1 VQLLRS
7 ATLEHGDWKS
17 LASDSVAHDFFNGG
31 NRAWLR
37 PVHGG
42 LGYAVSAGRI
52 RRLDYATGRWTET
65 QAAANDRL
73 NGVASNPD
81 GSLGILTSP
90 GGGFGSVFASL
101 YLSPDFGATWSHVK
115 SDFTVSVS
123 PPFRTRQGTL
133 LVPGGVFGKREL
145 HASVDG
151 GKTWTPRGEFPL
163 DRRLVAM
170 PTQASWASMPAR
182 SGCSRSGTPTT
193 RAAPGRRSTPTST
206 ASPTSSPGTTSSP
219 LPGCV
224 AFHRIAGRMRAMIS
238 RLALAALTIACAL
251 PLASFGQPVAPA
263 PAASAA
269 LPPHPGAPRPRV
281 GLVLSGGGARGLAH
295 VGVLKALERA
305 HVRIDAIAGTSMG
318 AIVGGLYASGMS
330 ADQLETELRRIDWD
344 ALFATRVPRP
354 YLSQRRKEEDFE
366 ISTGLEFGVHD
377 GQLSAPQGA
386 LSSRGLELL
395 LRRLTLPVR
404 HVDDF
409 DRLPIPFRAVATD
422 METGKPVILSHGD
435 LAVALRSSMSVP
447 GVFAPT
453 EVDGHIL
460 GDGGLVDNLPV
471 DVARAM
477 GVDVV
482 IVVNVG
488 TPIAG
493 RASLSSVLGLTEQM
507 IAILT
512 EQNVERSI
520 ATLGPRDLLL
530 DPDLGK
536 LTSGDFSSA
545 PQLIRIGED
554 YAETQAPKL
563 AAYAAAPA
571 EYAQW
576 QAGHAQPA
584 MPPTPLAAVQFEGS
598 KTTYPGRF
606 EARLQSQAGDLFDT
620 RKAEADARR
629 LAASGDYTRAD
640 YRLVAGPNG
649 ESLMFDLQ
657 DKPWGPNYLRAGL
670 DLHADF
676 SGHSGFDV
684 KLSHNHH
691 WLTANGT
698 EWRNFVQIGERPA
711 VFSELY
717 HPLWRNIDDT
727 SDWFAAAYLSG
738 DRQHRSAYAAD
749 GTEIAQF
756 LRSTGQVGFDVGLP
770 FGRLGELRAG
780 FVHLATSTTPTL
792 LSSAWTGSQRAQIWQ
807 EDGLR
812 VRGVVDQLDYVNFP
826 TKGYRLDAE
835 GVVGT
840 RRLQRAE
847 HMARGSLEGS
857 VVDSFGRNTFE
868 LHGALKMSDEN
879 AQLAV
884 DQYTLGGFQ
893 QLSGYR
899 PDQLSGNAVLF
910 GRLNWYMRLSQTPVF
925 ARGFFLGA
933 SLEAG
938 NAWDDR
944 SQLGL
949 AHLRGGG
956 SLYLGADTGLGP
968 MYLGVTYA
976 PRGELGI
983 ALFIGR
989 P

>member
-1 VQLLRS
+1 MRFRLVLWMLLLACAGS
-7 ATLEHGDWKS
+7 AA
-17 LASDSVAHDFFNGG
+17 ASDDVA
-31 NRAWLR
+31 AS
-37 PVHGG
+37 
-42 LGYAVSAGRI
+42 SA
-52 RRLDYATGRWTET
+52 
-65 QAAANDRL
+65 Q
-73 NGVASNPD
+73 
-81 GSLGILTSP
+81 
-90 GGGFGSVFASL
+90 
-101 YLSPDFGATWSHVK
+101 
-115 SDFTVSVS
+115 
-123 PPFRTRQGTL
+123 
-133 LVPGGVFGKREL
+133 
-145 HASVDG
+145 
-151 GKTWTPRGEFPL
+151 
-163 DRRLVAM
+163 
-170 PTQASWASMPAR
+170 
-182 SGCSRSGTPTT
+182 
-193 RAAPGRRSTPTST
+193 GRR
-206 ASPTSSPGTTSSP
+206 
-219 LPGCV
+219 
-224 AFHRIAGRMRAMIS
+224 I
-238 RLALAALTIACAL
+238 
-251 PLASFGQPVAPA
+251 
-263 PAASAA
+263 
-269 LPPHPGAPRPRV
+269 

-344 ALFATRVPRP
+344 ALFATRVARP
-354 YLSQRRKEEDFE
+354 FLSQRRKEEDFE

-377 GQLSAPQGA
+377 GQLGAPQGA

-404 HVDDF
+404 HLSDF
-409 DRLPIPFRAVATD
+409 DRLPIPFHAVATD
-422 METGKPVILSHGD
+422 METGKAVVLSHGD

-453 EVDGHIL
+453 ELDGHIL

-488 TPIAG
+488 TPLAA
-493 RASLSSVLGLTEQM
+493 RDTLSSAVGLTEQM
-507 IAILT
+507 LAILT

-520 ATLGPRDLLL
+520 ATLTPRDLLL
-530 DPDLGK
+530 NPGLGP
-536 LTSGDFSSA
+536 LTSGDFGRA
-545 PQLIRIGED
+545 PELIKVGED
-554 YAETQAPKL
+554 FADAHSAQLAP
-563 AAYAAAPA
+563 YAAPA
-571 EYAQW
+571 SEYAQW
-576 QAGHAQPA
+576 LAQHVQPA
-584 MPPTPLAAVQFEGS
+584 MEPVPLVAVQFDGS
-598 KTTYPGRF
+598 RQTNPGRF
-606 EARLQSQAGDLFDT
+606 EAKLQSQAGDLFDT
-620 RKAEADARR
+620 KKAEADARR

-640 YRLVAGPNG
+640 YRLVTGPNG
-649 ESLMFDLQ
+649 ETLMFDLL

-691 WLTANGT
+691 WLDDNGT
-698 EWRNFVQIGERPA
+698 EWRNFIQVGERPMIFTE
-711 VFSELY
+711 VY
-717 HPLWRNIDDT
+717 HPLFRNIDDS

-738 DRQHRSAYAAD
+738 DRQHRSTYASD
-749 GTEIAQF
+749 GTETAQF
-756 LRSTGQVGFDVGLP
+756 LRSTGQVGLDFGLP

-780 FVHLATSTTPTL
+780 FLHLTTSTTPTL
-792 LSSAWTGSQRAQIWQ
+792 LSSQWTGSTQAQVWQ

-812 VRGVVDQLDYVNFP
+812 VRGVVDQLDFVNFP
-826 TKGYRLDAE
+826 TSGYRLQAE

-840 RRLQRAE
+840 RRLAHSE
-847 HMARGSLEGS
+847 HMARGAVEGTI
-857 VVDSFGRNTFE
+857 VDTFGRSTIE
-868 LHGALKMSDEN
+868 LHGALKMSDEK

-910 GRLNWYMRLSQTPVF
+910 GRLNGYMRLANSPVF
-925 ARGFFLGA
+925 ARGFYVGA

-944 SQLGL
+944 SQLSL
-949 AHLRGGG
+949 THLRGGG
-956 SLYLGADTGLGP
+956 SLYLGADTGIGP
-968 MYLGVTYA
+968 MYLGLTYA

>member
-1 VQLLRS
+1 MH
-7 ATLEHGDWKS
+7 AM
-17 LASDSVAHDFFNGG
+17 
-31 NRAWLR
+31 
-37 PVHGG
+37 
-42 LGYAVSAGRI
+42 RI
-52 RRLDYATGRWTET
+52 RFAFVV
-65 QAAANDRL
+65 AALLACQWPL
-73 NGVASNPD
+73 AAFGGSVPGVA
-81 GSLGILTSP
+81 G
-90 GGGFGSVFASL
+90 
-101 YLSPDFGATWSHVK
+101 
-115 SDFTVSVS
+115 
-123 PPFRTRQGTL
+123 
-133 LVPGGVFGKREL
+133 
-145 HASVDG
+145 
-151 GKTWTPRGEFPL
+151 
-163 DRRLVAM
+163 
-170 PTQASWASMPAR
+170 
-182 SGCSRSGTPTT
+182 
-193 RAAPGRRSTPTST
+193 
-206 ASPTSSPGTTSSP
+206 
-219 LPGCV
+219 
-224 AFHRIAGRMRAMIS
+224 
-238 RLALAALTIACAL
+238 
-251 PLASFGQPVAPA
+251 
-263 PAASAA
+263 AASAA
-269 LPPHPGAPRPRV
+269 PAIAALPVHPDGTRPRI

-330 ADQLETELRRIDWD
+330 ADQLETALRQIDWA

-395 LRRLTLPVR
+395 LRRLTLPAR
-404 HVDDF
+404 HIQDF
-409 DRLPIPFRAVATD
+409 DKLPIPFRAVATD
-422 METGKPVILSHGD
+422 METGKPLVLSHGD

-453 EVDGHIL
+453 EVDGRIL
-460 GDGGLVDNLPV
+460 GDGGLVDNLPI

-488 TPIAG
+488 TPLSG
-493 RASLSSVLGLTEQM
+493 RDSLSSVLGLTEQM

-520 ATLGPRDLLL
+520 ATLRPHDLLL

-536 LTSGDFSSA
+536 LTSGDFGRGA
-545 PQLIRIGED
+545 ELIKVGED
-554 YAETQAPKL
+554 FAESRLAQL
-563 AAYAAAPA
+563 AAYAAPAP

-576 QAGHAQPA
+576 AAQHVQPA
-584 MPPTPLAAVQFEGS
+584 MRPTLLASVQFEGS
-598 KTTYPGRF
+598 QMTNPGRF
-606 EARLQSQAGDLFDT
+606 EAKLRSQGGDLFDT
-620 RKAEADARR
+620 KKAEADARR
-629 LAASGDYTRAD
+629 LAASGDYMRAD
-640 YRLVAGPNG
+640 YRLVPGPNG
-649 ESLMFDLQ
+649 ESLLFDLQ

-691 WLTANGT
+691 WLTKNGT
-698 EWRNFVQIGERPA
+698 EWRNFIQVGERPA
-711 VFSELY
+711 IFSEIY
-717 HPLWRNIDDT
+717 HPLWRSIDDT

-738 DRQHRSAYAAD
+738 DRQHRAVYATNGA
-749 GTEIAQF
+749 EIAQF
-756 LRSTGQVGFDVGLP
+756 LRSTGQVGLDFGLP

-780 FVHLATSTTPTL
+780 FLHLTTSTTPTL
-792 LSSAWTGSQRAQIWQ
+792 LSAAWTGAQRAQIWQ

-812 VRGVVDQLDYVNFP
+812 VRGVVDQLDFVNFP
-826 TKGYRLDAE
+826 TSGYRLQGE
-835 GVVGT
+835 GVAGT
-840 RRLQRAE
+840 RRLLQSE
-847 HMARGSLEGS
+847 HMARGSVEGT
-857 VVDSFGRNTFE
+857 VVDTFGRNTFE
-868 LHGALKMSDEN
+868 LHGALKMSDEK

-884 DQYTLGGFQ
+884 DQFTLGGFQ

-910 GRLNWYMRLSQTPVF
+910 GRLNWYTRLTDTPVF

-938 NAWDDR
+938 NAWDAR

-949 AHLRGGG
+949 RDLRGGG
-956 SLYLGADTGLGP
+956 SVYLGADTGIGP
-968 MYLGVTYA
+968 MYLGITYA

>member
-1 VQLLRS
+1 M
-7 ATLEHGDWKS
+7 
-17 LASDSVAHDFFNGG
+17 
-31 NRAWLR
+31 
-37 PVHGG
+37 
-42 LGYAVSAGRI
+42 
-52 RRLDYATGRWTET
+52 
-65 QAAANDRL
+65 
-73 NGVASNPD
+73 
-81 GSLGILTSP
+81 
-90 GGGFGSVFASL
+90 
-101 YLSPDFGATWSHVK
+101 
-115 SDFTVSVS
+115 
-123 PPFRTRQGTL
+123 
-133 LVPGGVFGKREL
+133 
-145 HASVDG
+145 
-151 GKTWTPRGEFPL
+151 TP
-163 DRRLVAM
+163 
-170 PTQASWASMPAR
+170 
-182 SGCSRSGTPTT
+182 
-193 RAAPGRRSTPTST
+193 
-206 ASPTSSPGTTSSP
+206 
-219 LPGCV
+219 
-224 AFHRIAGRMRAMIS
+224 
-238 RLALAALTIACAL
+238 RLALRALLIACAL
-251 PLASFGQPVAPA
+251 PLAAFGQAAAP
-263 PAASAA
+263 ASAA
-269 LPPHPGAPRPRV
+269 LPTHPDGSRPRI

-318 AIVGGLYASGMS
+318 AIVGGLYASGMN
-330 ADQLETELRRIDWD
+330 ADQLETELSHIDWD
-344 ALFATRVPRP
+344 ALFATRVARP
-354 YLSQRRKEEDFE
+354 FLSQRRKEEDFE

-377 GQLSAPQGA
+377 GQLGAPQGA

-404 HVDDF
+404 HIDDF

-422 METGKPVILSHGD
+422 METGRPLILSHGD

-493 RASLSSVLGLTEQM
+493 RESLSSVLGLTEQM

-520 ATLGPRDLLL
+520 ATLQAHDLLL
-530 DPDLGK
+530 NPDLGK
-536 LTSGDFSSA
+536 LSSGDFARA
-545 PQLIRIGED
+545 PEMIQVGND
-554 YAETQAPKL
+554 YADSQVSRL
-563 AAYAAAPA
+563 AAYAAPPP

-576 QAGHAQPA
+576 FAQHVQ
-584 MPPTPLAAVQFEGS
+584 PTMAPTALAAVQFEGS
-598 KTTYPGRF
+598 LQTNPGRF
-606 EARLQSQAGDLFDT
+606 EAKLQSQAGELFDT
-620 RKAEADARR
+620 KKAEADARR

-640 YRLVAGPNG
+640 YRLVTGPNG
-649 ESLMFDLQ
+649 ETLLFDLL

-691 WLTANGT
+691 WLTENGT
-698 EWRNFVQIGERPA
+698 EWRNFIQIGERPA
-711 VFSELY
+711 IFSEIY

-727 SDWFAAAYLSG
+727 SDWFTAAYVSG
-738 DRQHRSAYAAD
+738 DRQHRSAYAVD
-749 GTEIAQF
+749 GTETAQF
-756 LRSTGQVGFDVGLP
+756 LRSTAQIGLDFGLP
-770 FGRLGELRAG
+770 FSRLGELRAG
-780 FVHLATSTTPTL
+780 FLHLTTSTTPTL
-792 LSSAWTGSQRAQIWQ
+792 LSAAWTGSDRAQIWQ

-826 TKGYRLDAE
+826 TNGYRLE
-835 GVVGT
+835 GEGAVGT
-840 RRLQRAE
+840 RRLQHSE
-847 HMARGSLEGS
+847 HMARGSVQGT
-857 VVDSFGRNTFE
+857 VVDTFGRNTFE
-868 LHGALKMSDEN
+868 LHGALKMSDEK
-879 AQLAV
+879 AELVV
-884 DQYTLGGFQ
+884 DQFTLGGFQ

-925 ARGFFLGA
+925 ARGFFVGA

-938 NAWDDR
+938 NAWADR
-944 SQLGL
+944 SQLSL

-956 SLYLGADTGLGP
+956 SLYLGADTGIGP

>member
-1 VQLLRS
+1 MRFRLVLWMLLLACAGS
-7 ATLEHGDWKS
+7 AA
-17 LASDSVAHDFFNGG
+17 ASDDV
-31 NRAWLR
+31 
-37 PVHGG
+37 
-42 LGYAVSAGRI
+42 
-52 RRLDYATGRWTET
+52 
-65 QAAANDRL
+65 
-73 NGVASNPD
+73 
-81 GSLGILTSP
+81 
-90 GGGFGSVFASL
+90 
-101 YLSPDFGATWSHVK
+101 
-115 SDFTVSVS
+115 
-123 PPFRTRQGTL
+123 
-133 LVPGGVFGKREL
+133 
-145 HASVDG
+145 
-151 GKTWTPRGEFPL
+151 
-163 DRRLVAM
+163 
-170 PTQASWASMPAR
+170 
-182 SGCSRSGTPTT
+182 
-193 RAAPGRRSTPTST
+193 
-206 ASPTSSPGTTSSP
+206 
-219 LPGCV
+219 
-224 AFHRIAGRMRAMIS
+224 
-238 RLALAALTIACAL
+238 
-251 PLASFGQPVAPA
+251 
-263 PAASAA
+263 AASSVQ
-269 LPPHPGAPRPRV
+269 GRRV

-344 ALFATRVPRP
+344 ALFATRVARP
-354 YLSQRRKEEDFE
+354 FLSQRRKEEDFE

-377 GQLSAPQGA
+377 GQLGAPQGA

-409 DRLPIPFRAVATD
+409 DHLPIPFHAVATD
-422 METGKPVILSHGD
+422 METGKAVVLSHGD

-453 EVDGHIL
+453 ELDGHIL

-488 TPIAG
+488 TPLAA
-493 RASLSSVLGLTEQM
+493 RDTLSSAVGLTEQM
-507 IAILT
+507 LAILT

-520 ATLGPRDLLL
+520 ATLTPRDLLL
-530 DPDLGK
+530 NPGLGP
-536 LTSGDFSSA
+536 LTSGDFGRA
-545 PQLIRIGED
+545 PELIKVGED
-554 YAETQAPKL
+554 FADAHSAQLAP
-563 AAYAAAPA
+563 YAAPA
-571 EYAQW
+571 PEYAQW
-576 QAGHAQPA
+576 LAQHVQ
-584 MPPTPLAAVQFEGS
+584 PPMEPVPLVAVQFDGS
-598 KTTYPGRF
+598 RQTNPGRF
-606 EARLQSQAGDLFDT
+606 EAKLQSQAGDLFDT
-620 RKAEADARR
+620 KKAEADARR

-640 YRLVAGPNG
+640 YRLVTGPNG
-649 ESLMFDLQ
+649 ETLMFDLL

-691 WLTANGT
+691 WLDDNGT
-698 EWRNFVQIGERPA
+698 EWRNFIQVGERPM
-711 VFSELY
+711 VFTEIY
-717 HPLWRNIDDT
+717 HPLIRNIDDS

-738 DRQHRSAYAAD
+738 DRQHRSTYASD
-749 GTEIAQF
+749 GTETAQF
-756 LRSTGQVGFDVGLP
+756 LRSTGQIGLDVGLP
-770 FGRLGELRAG
+770 FSRLGELRAG
-780 FVHLATSTTPTL
+780 FLHLTTSTTPTL
-792 LSSAWTGSQRAQIWQ
+792 LSSQWTGSTQAQVWQ

-812 VRGVVDQLDYVNFP
+812 VRGVVDQLDFVNFP
-826 TKGYRLDAE
+826 TSGYRLQAE

-840 RRLQRAE
+840 RRLAHSE
-847 HMARGSLEGS
+847 HMARGAVEGT
-857 VVDSFGRNTFE
+857 VVDTFGRSTIE
-868 LHGALKMSDEN
+868 LHGALKMSDEK

-910 GRLNWYMRLSQTPVF
+910 VRLNGYTRLANSPVF
-925 ARGFFLGA
+925 ARGFYMGA

-944 SQLGL
+944 SQLSL
-949 AHLRGGG
+949 THLRGGG
-956 SLYLGADTGLGP
+956 SLYLGADTGIGP
-968 MYLGVTYA
+968 MYLGLTYA

>member
-1 VQLLRS
+1 MTFRLALRALLIACTLHLTAHGQAIAPASS
-7 ATLEHGDWKS
+7 A
-17 LASDSVAHDFFNGG
+17 
-31 NRAWLR
+31 
-37 PVHGG
+37 
-42 LGYAVSAGRI
+42 SAP
-52 RRLDYATGRWTET
+52 LPTH
-65 QAAANDRL
+65 
-73 NGVASNPD
+73 PD
-81 GSLGILTSP
+81 GS
-90 GGGFGSVFASL
+90 
-101 YLSPDFGATWSHVK
+101 
-115 SDFTVSVS
+115 
-123 PPFRTRQGTL
+123 
-133 LVPGGVFGKREL
+133 
-145 HASVDG
+145 
-151 GKTWTPRGEFPL
+151 
-163 DRRLVAM
+163 
-170 PTQASWASMPAR
+170 
-182 SGCSRSGTPTT
+182 
-193 RAAPGRRSTPTST
+193 
-206 ASPTSSPGTTSSP
+206 
-219 LPGCV
+219 
-224 AFHRIAGRMRAMIS
+224 
-238 RLALAALTIACAL
+238 
-251 PLASFGQPVAPA
+251 
-263 PAASAA
+263 
-269 LPPHPGAPRPRV
+269 RPRV

-344 ALFATRVPRP
+344 ALFATRVARP

-366 ISTGLEFGVHD
+366 IATGLEFGVHD

-404 HVDDF
+404 HIEDF

-422 METGKPVILSHGD
+422 METGRALILSHGD

-493 RASLSSVLGLTEQM
+493 RESLSSVFGLTEQM

-520 ATLGPRDLLL
+520 ATLGPHDLLL
-530 DPDLGK
+530 TPDLGK
-536 LTSGDFSSA
+536 LTSGDFSLA
-545 PQLIRIGED
+545 PQLIKVGDD
-554 YAETQAPKL
+554 YAGTQSARL
-563 AAYAAAPA
+563 AAYAAP
-571 EYAQW
+571 EPEYTQWYAQ
-576 QAGHAQPA
+576 HSQPT
-584 MPPTPLAAVQFEGS
+584 MEPTALASVQFEGS
-598 KTTYPGRF
+598 LTTNPGRF
-606 EARLQSQAGDLFDT
+606 EAKLQSQAGELFDT
-620 RKAEADARR
+620 KKAEADARR

-640 YRLVAGPNG
+640 YRLITGPNG
-649 ESLMFDLQ
+649 ESLMFDLL

-691 WLTANGT
+691 WLTENGT
-698 EWRNFVQIGERPA
+698 EWRNFVQVGERPA
-711 VFSELY
+711 IFSEIY
-717 HPLWRNIDDT
+717 HPLWRNIDDS
-727 SDWFAAAYLSG
+727 SDWFTAAYLAG
-738 DRQHRSAYAAD
+738 DRQHRSVYAAD

-756 LRSTGQVGFDVGLP
+756 LRSTGQIGLDFGLP

-780 FVHLATSTTPTL
+780 FLHLTTSTTPTL
-792 LSSAWTGSQRAQIWQ
+792 LSAAWTGSQRAQIWQ

-812 VRGVVDQLDYVNFP
+812 VRGVIDQLDYVNFP
-826 TKGYRLDAE
+826 TNGYRLE
-835 GVVGT
+835 GESVVGT
-840 RRLQRAE
+840 RRLQHSE
-847 HMARGSLEGS
+847 HMARGSVEGT
-857 VVDSFGRNTFE
+857 VVETFGRDTFE
-868 LHGALKMSDEN
+868 LHGAVKMSDEH

-884 DQYTLGGFQ
+884 DQFTLGGFQ

-925 ARGFFLGA
+925 ARGFFVGA

-949 AHLRGGG
+949 RNLRGGG
-956 SLYLGADTGLGP
+956 SVYLGADTGIGP
-968 MYLGVTYA
+968 MYLGITYA

>member
-1 VQLLRS
+1 M
-7 ATLEHGDWKS
+7 T
-17 LASDSVAHDFFNGG
+17 F
-31 NRAWLR
+31 
-37 PVHGG
+37 
-42 LGYAVSAGRI
+42 
-52 RRLDYATGRWTET
+52 
-65 QAAANDRL
+65 
-73 NGVASNPD
+73 
-81 GSLGILTSP
+81 
-90 GGGFGSVFASL
+90 
-101 YLSPDFGATWSHVK
+101 
-115 SDFTVSVS
+115 
-123 PPFRTRQGTL
+123 
-133 LVPGGVFGKREL
+133 
-145 HASVDG
+145 
-151 GKTWTPRGEFPL
+151 
-163 DRRLVAM
+163 
-170 PTQASWASMPAR
+170 
-182 SGCSRSGTPTT
+182 
-193 RAAPGRRSTPTST
+193 RRS
-206 ASPTSSPGTTSSP
+206 
-219 LPGCV
+219 
-224 AFHRIAGRMRAMIS
+224 
-238 RLALAALTIACAL
+238 LAALFIACAL
-251 PLASFGQPVAPA
+251 PAATLAQGADS
-263 PAASAA
+263 S
-269 LPPHPGAPRPRV
+269 LPPAHPDGTRPRI

-330 ADQLETELRRIDWD
+330 ADQLETELRHIDWD

-354 YLSQRRKEEDFE
+354 FLSQRRKEEDFE

-377 GQLSAPQGA
+377 GQLGAPQGA

-409 DRLPIPFRAVATD
+409 DHLPIPFRAVATD
-422 METGKPVILSHGD
+422 METGQPVVLSHGD

-488 TPIAG
+488 TPLAG
-493 RASLSSVLGLTEQM
+493 RETLSSAVGLTEQM
-507 IAILT
+507 LAILT

-520 ATLGPRDLLL
+520 ATLKPRDLLL
-530 DPDLGK
+530 NPGLGQ
-536 LTSGDFSSA
+536 LTSGDFSHA
-545 PQLIRIGED
+545 PELIKVGED
-554 YAETQAPKL
+554 FADAHSAQL
-563 AAYAAAPA
+563 ADYAAPA
-571 EYAQW
+571 PEYAQW
-576 QAGHAQPA
+576 LAQHAQPG
-584 MPPTPLAAVQFEGS
+584 MNPVPLVAVQFDGS
-598 KTTYPGRF
+598 RQTNPGRF
-606 EARLQSQAGDLFDT
+606 EAKLQSQAGDLFDT

-640 YRLVAGPNG
+640 YRLVTGPNG
-649 ESLMFDLQ
+649 ESLMFDLI

-691 WLTANGT
+691 WLDDNGT
-698 EWRNFVQIGERPA
+698 EWRNFIQVGERPMI
-711 VFSELY
+711 FTEIY
-717 HPLWRNIDDT
+717 HPLIRNIDDS

-756 LRSTGQVGFDVGLP
+756 LRSTGQIGLDFGLP
-770 FGRLGELRAG
+770 FSRLGELRAG
-780 FVHLATSTTPTL
+780 FLHLTTSTTPTL
-792 LSSAWTGSQRAQIWQ
+792 LSSQWTGSTQAQVWQ

-812 VRGVVDQLDYVNFP
+812 VRGVVDQLDFVNFP
-826 TKGYRLDAE
+826 TSGYRLQAE

-840 RRLQRAE
+840 RRLAHSE
-847 HMARGSLEGS
+847 HMARGAVEGT
-857 VVDSFGRNTFE
+857 VVDTFGRNTFE
-868 LHGALKMSDEN
+868 LHGALKMSDEK
-879 AQLAV
+879 AQLAI

-910 GRLNWYMRLSQTPVF
+910 GRLNWYMRLANSPVF
-925 ARGFFLGA
+925 ARGFYAGA

-944 SQLGL
+944 SQLSL
-949 AHLRGGG
+949 THLRGGG
-956 SLYLGADTGLGP
+956 SVYLGADTGIGP
-968 MYLGVTYA
+968 MYLGLTYA

>member
-1 VQLLRS
+1 M
-7 ATLEHGDWKS
+7 T
-17 LASDSVAHDFFNGG
+17 
-31 NRAWLR
+31 LR
-37 PVHGG
+37 P
-42 LGYAVSAGRI
+42 
-52 RRLDYATGRWTET
+52 
-65 QAAANDRL
+65 
-73 NGVASNPD
+73 
-81 GSLGILTSP
+81 
-90 GGGFGSVFASL
+90 
-101 YLSPDFGATWSHVK
+101 
-115 SDFTVSVS
+115 
-123 PPFRTRQGTL
+123 
-133 LVPGGVFGKREL
+133 
-145 HASVDG
+145 
-151 GKTWTPRGEFPL
+151 
-163 DRRLVAM
+163 
-170 PTQASWASMPAR
+170 
-182 SGCSRSGTPTT
+182 
-193 RAAPGRRSTPTST
+193 
-206 ASPTSSPGTTSSP
+206 
-219 LPGCV
+219 
-224 AFHRIAGRMRAMIS
+224 
-238 RLALAALTIACAL
+238 ALAALTLACTLSSA
-251 PLASFGQPVAPA
+251 AFGQAAASAPA
-263 PAASAA
+263 PAAS
-269 LPPHPGAPRPRV
+269 HPRV

-344 ALFATRVPRP
+344 ALFATRVARP

-404 HVDDF
+404 RVDDF

-453 EVDGHIL
+453 DVDGRIL

-477 GVDVV
+477 GVDEV
-482 IVVNVG
+482 IVVNIG
-488 TPIAG
+488 TPLSG
-493 RASLSSVLGLTEQM
+493 RDALSSVVGLTEQM

-520 ATLGPRDLLL
+520 ATLKPGDLLL
-530 DPDLGK
+530 GPDLGK
-536 LTSGDFSSA
+536 LTSGDFGRA
-545 PQLIRIGED
+545 AELIKIGDD
-554 YAETQAPKL
+554 YAQAQAARL
-563 AAYAAAPA
+563 EAYATPAP

-576 QAGHAQPA
+576 LAAHVQQA
-584 MPPTPLAAVQFEGS
+584 MEPTPLLAVKFEGS
-598 KTTYPGRF
+598 RQTNPGRF
-606 EARLQSQAGDLFDT
+606 EAKLQSQAGELFDT
-620 RKAEADARR
+620 KKAEADARR

-640 YRLVAGPNG
+640 YRLVPGPAG
-649 ESLMFDLQ
+649 ETLYFDLQ

-691 WLTANGT
+691 WLTENGT
-698 EWRNFVQIGERPA
+698 EWRNFVQVGERPA
-711 VFSELY
+711 IFSEIY
-717 HPLWRNIDDT
+717 HPLWRNIDDS
-727 SDWFAAAYLSG
+727 SDWFAAAYLAG
-738 DRQHRSAYAAD
+738 DRQHRTAYAAD
-749 GTEIAQF
+749 GTEVAQF
-756 LRSTGQVGFDVGLP
+756 LRSTGQVGLDFGLP
-770 FGRLGELRAG
+770 FSRLGELRAG
-780 FVHLATSTTPTL
+780 FVHLTTSTTPTL
-792 LSSAWTGSQRAQIWQ
+792 LSAAWTGPTQAQVWQ

-812 VRGVVDQLDYVNFP
+812 VRGVLDQLDYVNFP
-826 TKGYRLDAE
+826 TSGYRLE
-835 GVVGT
+835 GESVVGT
-840 RRLQRAE
+840 RRLQRSE
-847 HMARGSLEGS
+847 HMARGSVEGT
-857 VVDSFGRNTFE
+857 VVDTFGRSTFE
-868 LHGALKMSDEN
+868 LHGAVKMSDEN

-925 ARGFFLGA
+925 ARGFFVGA

-944 SQLGL
+944 SEMSL
-949 AHLRGGG
+949 ARLRGGG
-956 SLYLGADTGLGP
+956 SLYLGADTGIGP
-968 MYLGVTYA
+968 MYLGLTYA
-976 PRGELGI
+976 PRGELGV

>member
-1 VQLLRS
+1 MDTDR
-7 ATLEHGDWKS
+7 AIEFHG
-17 LASDSVAHDFFNGG
+17 
-31 NRAWLR
+31 
-37 PVHGG
+37 
-42 LGYAVSAGRI
+42 
-52 RRLDYATGRWTET
+52 
-65 QAAANDRL
+65 
-73 NGVASNPD
+73 
-81 GSLGILTSP
+81 
-90 GGGFGSVFASL
+90 
-101 YLSPDFGATWSHVK
+101 
-115 SDFTVSVS
+115 
-123 PPFRTRQGTL
+123 
-133 LVPGGVFGKREL
+133 
-145 HASVDG
+145 
-151 GKTWTPRGEFPL
+151 FP
-163 DRRLVAM
+163 
-170 PTQASWASMPAR
+170 
-182 SGCSRSGTPTT
+182 
-193 RAAPGRRSTPTST
+193 
-206 ASPTSSPGTTSSP
+206 
-219 LPGCV
+219 
-224 AFHRIAGRMRAMIS
+224 GRMRAMHF
-238 RLALAALTIACAL
+238 RLLIQVLLLACAL
-251 PLASFGQPVAPA
+251 PVAAIAQPAAPA
-263 PAASAA
+263 SAPLPAHADGS
-269 LPPHPGAPRPRV
+269 RPRI

-330 ADQLETELRRIDWD
+330 ADQLEAELRRIDWD
-344 ALFATRVPRP
+344 ALFATRVARP

-366 ISTGLEFGVHD
+366 IATGLEFGVHD

-409 DRLPIPFRAVATD
+409 DHLAIPFRALATD

-453 EVDGHIL
+453 EVDGRIL

-482 IVVNVG
+482 IAVNIG
-488 TPIAG
+488 TPLSG
-493 RASLSSVLGLTEQM
+493 RDSLSSVVGLTEQM

-520 ATLGPRDLLL
+520 ATLKPADLLL
-530 DPDLGK
+530 APDLGK
-536 LTSGDFSSA
+536 LTSSDFSRVA
-545 PQLIRIGED
+545 ELIKIGDD
-554 YAETQAPKL
+554 YAEAQSPHL
-563 AAYAAAPA
+563 AAYASPAP

-576 QAGHAQPA
+576 AAAHAQPA
-584 MPPTPLAAVQFEGS
+584 MEPTPLLAVQFEGS
-598 KTTYPGRF
+598 QHTNPGRF
-606 EARLQSQAGDLFDT
+606 EAKLQSQAGELFDT

-640 YRLVAGPNG
+640 YRLVEGPAG
-649 ESLMFDLQ
+649 ETLLFDLQ
-657 DKPWGPNYLRAGL
+657 DKPWGPNYLRVGL

-691 WLTANGT
+691 WLTENGT
-698 EWRNFVQIGERPA
+698 EWRNFIQVGERPA
-711 VFSELY
+711 IFSEIY
-717 HPLWRNIDDT
+717 HPLWRNIDD
-727 SDWFAAAYLSG
+727 SNDWFAAGYVSG

-749 GTEIAQF
+749 GTETAQF
-756 LRSTGQVGFDVGLP
+756 LRSTGQIGVDFGLP

-780 FVHLATSTTPTL
+780 FLHLTTSTTPTL
-792 LSSAWTGSQRAQIWQ
+792 LSAQWTGPTQAQVWQ

-826 TKGYRLDAE
+826 TNGYRLVGE
-835 GVVGT
+835 GVAGT
-840 RRLQRAE
+840 RRLQRSG
-847 HMARGSLEGS
+847 HMARGAVEGT
-857 VVDSFGRNTFE
+857 VVDTFGRSTFE

-879 AQLAV
+879 SQLAV

-910 GRLNWYMRLSQTPVF
+910 GRLNWYTRLTDTPVF
-925 ARGFFLGA
+925 ARGFFVGA

-938 NAWDDR
+938 NAWDQR
-944 SQLGL
+944 SQMSL
-949 AHLRGGG
+949 AGLRGGG
-956 SLYLGADTGLGP
+956 SVYLGADTGIGP
-968 MYLGVTYA
+968 MYLGITYA